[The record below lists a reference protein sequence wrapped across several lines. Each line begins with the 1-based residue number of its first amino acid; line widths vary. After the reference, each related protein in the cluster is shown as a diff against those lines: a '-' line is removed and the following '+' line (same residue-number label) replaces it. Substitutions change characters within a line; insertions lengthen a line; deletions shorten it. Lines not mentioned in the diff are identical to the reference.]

1 MIKMSY
7 TMNKYEVLKALN
19 DIKSRAEW
27 ASGALT
33 LLGADNVDYL
43 KIINAIKISMD
54 VIEESEDD
62 EYEV

>member
-1 MIKMSY
+1 MGY
-7 TMNKYEVLKALN
+7 TMSKYEVLKALA

-33 LLGADNVDYL
+33 MLGADNVDYL

-54 VIEESEDD
+54 VIEESEED

>member
-1 MIKMSY
+1 MNYKMSR
-7 TMNKYEVLKALN
+7 YEVLKALN

-33 LLGADNVDYL
+33 MLGADNIEYL

-54 VIEESEDD
+54 VIGESEED